1 MSVDSKHTHLAWT
14 RTDRKDG
21 GIGNIQYPLLSD
33 LTKEMSKNFGV
44 LVVPLNPKPSS
55 SNIKPQTRRYPRTL
69 AYW

>member
-1 MSVDSKHTHLAWT
+1 MIQALGAEVIGVSVDSKHTHLAWT

-44 LVVPLNPKPSS
+44 LVIPLNPIGGP
-55 SNIKPQTRRYPRTL
+55 
-69 AYW
+69 